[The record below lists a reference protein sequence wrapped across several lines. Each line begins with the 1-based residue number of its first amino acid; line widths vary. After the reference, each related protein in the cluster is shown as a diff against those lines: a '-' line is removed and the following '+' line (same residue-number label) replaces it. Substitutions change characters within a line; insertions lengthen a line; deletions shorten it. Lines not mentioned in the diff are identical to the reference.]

1 MERITLKLT
10 KSESKLFDKS
20 TENTPL
26 GELLNMV
33 VFKGDGVVKVL
44 DVDKFR
50 EFLLENITDLVGDF
64 SNDQNLKSIIMK
76 LDNKV
81 SSSRNELVRSIS
93 RKINASDRA
102 EQQNVAYE
110 RKNKKNIVIGIIK

>member
-1 MERITLKLT
+1 
-10 KSESKLFDKS
+10 
-20 TENTPL
+20 
-26 GELLNMV
+26 
-33 VFKGDGVVKVL
+33 
-44 DVDKFR
+44 
-50 EFLLENITDLVGDF
+50 
-64 SNDQNLKSIIMK
+64 MK

>member
-10 KSESKLFDKS
+10 KSEFKIVEGSNLSHRGIGLPFTYTDTGSKGI
-20 TENTPL
+20 E
-26 GELLNMV
+26 
-33 VFKGDGVVKVL
+33 VL

-50 EFLLENITDLVGDF
+50 EFLLESITDLVGDF

>member
-110 RKNKKNIVIGIIK
+110 RKNRKNIVIGIIK

>member
-1 MERITLKLT
+1 MKTLKLT
-10 KSESKLFDKS
+10 DAEWVTLKEVYLFHPIFPNKD
-20 TENTPL
+20 
-26 GELLNMV
+26 GLLDV
-33 VFKGDGVVKVL
+33 D

-50 EFLLENITDLVGDF
+50 EFLLESITDLVGDF